1 MAVFLVKLQT
11 PLFGTEPSLPLLSDE
26 SVIRTRSELSM
37 IQPQKKRP
45 ALFNLYCYHLTL
57 RTYRNEHDSA
67 TRDNWFAEWSSPL
80 LHFSG
85 LGLSSGGC
93 WVRSDIARPRQF
105 VQAGSPSTISFV
117 GFLLSGRNQKTVS
130 NFMDRPETN
139 IFPIFH
145 SRNYIN
151 G

>member
-1 MAVFLVKLQT
+1 MAVILVKLQT

-45 ALFNLYCYHLTL
+45 ALFNLYCYHL

-151 G
+151 A

>member
-1 MAVFLVKLQT
+1 MT
-11 PLFGTEPSLPLLSDE
+11 PLLGTIGLQSG
-26 SVIRTRSELSM
+26 
-37 IQPQKKRP
+37 
-45 ALFNLYCYHLTL
+45 
-57 RTYRNEHDSA
+57 
-67 TRDNWFAEWSSPL
+67 PL